1 MISIKVLYNI
11 FIMKRTLKKTI
22 KLVSI
27 FVSIFVV
34 SFSSPVFAKL
44 DSKTLN
50 FFNQNNILYYDP
62 TAGGCEPAEI
72 DGNKVTI
79 IGDSISVGA
88 ESEYVAQIPSADFAS
103 KTYDGTTYNLTEVS
117 KHFAVNAGTN
127 YSGMTIAEVVQEQGD
142 MRPYLVFALGTND
155 PGAVTESSIESLMN
169 LVGENHKVV
178 LVTNYAL
185 ENHLD
190 YSVNNTA
197 IRAAAETYDNV
208 AVADW
213 AEEVDKNPTA
223 YIEDTAYYVHPNAN
237 GSRLFVKLIKEALD
251 SLSASGSGSILSTGD
266 NRNYAGETVWSDAE
280 MQAIEENKAIYQ
292 EAAEHNGFPWQV
304 MAVLHSQE
312 TGLRRYNPWN
322 GQGVYQLYSYTDG
335 GTNANRFEP
344 ADEISEAEFRRQTE
358 IAASIVKDMAGDLNN
373 PDNVKRLFFQYNGVA
388 QVYIQK
394 ALNMG
399 FTEEEAR
406 NGEGSSYVMNRY
418 DAKRDPASSQMSP
431 YWPGRFV
438 ADGVYDPNGTS
449 MGFGAFVKYTAIG
462 GGGNGTCSEGG
473 LRSGGM
479 TLEEANEFMHEYT
492 QVDYRTWDVNDA
504 GCSGGPLANCVA
516 FSQYFINRYTSAH
529 FSHLTNGSGVVALLL
544 ASGQGFI
551 DGGTTPRAY
560 AIFSVPSGSMYCGAV
575 KCGHTGV
582 VLGIDTANDKIIIG
596 EAGCSTSLS
605 WADYAH
611 EYSLSAWTDTTYTYA
626 YTDDILN
633 LRGN

>member
-1 MISIKVLYNI
+1 MRIK
-11 FIMKRTLKKTI
+11 
-22 KLVSI
+22 KLCNFFRLTFI
-27 FVSIFVV
+27 FVCVCCV
-34 SFSSPVFAKL
+34 SMPVSAFTKL
-44 DSKTLN
+44 SEDKLK
-50 FFNQNNILYYDP
+50 FFGANNILYYDP
-62 TAGGCEPAEI
+62 TGDKCKPLEA
-72 DGNKVTI
+72 DGNNVTI

-88 ESEYVAQIPSADFAS
+88 ASEYASQIPGADFAS
-103 KTYDGTTYNLTEVS
+103 KTYNGVTYNLTEVS
-117 KHFAVNAGTN
+117 KHFAVNAGAN
-127 YSGMTIAEVVQEQGD
+127 YSGMTIADVLQEQGD

-155 PGAVTESSIESLMN
+155 PGAVNETSIENLLD

-190 YSVNNTA
+190 YSVNNAA
-197 IRAAAETYDNV
+197 IRDAAEKYNNV

-213 AEEVDKNPTA
+213 AEEVNKNPTT
-223 YIEDTAYYVHPNAN
+223 YIDDRDYYVHPNAE
-237 GSRLFVKLIKEALD
+237 GSKLFVKLIKQALD
-251 SLSASGSGSILSTGD
+251 SLSTGASGGIPSTGD
-266 NRNYAGETVWSDAE
+266 NQNYAGEAVWSE
-280 MQAIEENKAIYQ
+280 SELRAIEENRAIYE
-292 EAAEHNGFPWQV
+292 EAANAEGFPWQV
-304 MAVLHSQE
+304 MATLHSAE
-312 TGLRRYNPWN
+312 TGLRRYNPSN
-322 GQGVYQLYSYTDG
+322 GQGVYQLYSYTGG

-344 ADEISEAEFRRQTE
+344 ADSISEEEFRRQTR
-358 IAASIVKDMAGDLNN
+358 IAAGIVKGMVGDLND

-399 FTEEEAR
+399 FSEEQAR
-406 NGEGSSYVMNRY
+406 NGEGSAYVMNRF
-418 DAKRDPASSQMSP
+418 DAQRDPASSSMSQ

-438 ADGVYDPNGTS
+438 GDGNYDPNSVSMNFGT
-449 MGFGAFVKYTAIG
+449 FVKYAALG
-462 GGGNGTCSEGG
+462 GMGGGTCSDRG

-492 QVDYRTWDVNDA
+492 QINYRDWDVNDA

-529 FSHLTNGSGVVALLL
+529 FSNLTNGSGVVALLL
-544 ASGQGFI
+544 GSDKGFV

-582 VLGIDTANDKIIIG
+582 VLGIDTTNNKIIIG

-611 EYSLSAWTDTTYTYA
+611 EYDLDKFTDKDYTFA

-633 LRGN
+633 LNGN